1 MTETE
6 GFVRLKETMFTY
18 MAVHVQPKAFSTHT
32 LIMLSTYT
40 HNTVWLQVRNS
51 NKCKN
56 AEDILLHV
64 VRKKKRTFLNLI
76 FVRISVKHYLFPMLA
91 IEKQ

>member
-6 GFVRLKETMFTY
+6 GFVRLKETMVTY

-40 HNTVWLQVRNS
+40 HNTIWLQVRNS
-51 NKCKN
+51 NKSKN

-64 VRKKKRTFLNLI
+64 VRKKKWTFLNLI
-76 FVRISVKHYLFPMLA
+76 FVRISVKHYLFPRLA

>member
-6 GFVRLKETMFTY
+6 GFVRLIETMFTY

-40 HNTVWLQVRNS
+40 HITIWLQVRNS
-51 NKCKN
+51 NKSEN

-64 VRKKKRTFLNLI
+64 VRKNKWTLLNII
-76 FVRISVKHYLFPMLA
+76 FARISVKYYLFPMLA
-91 IEKQ
+91 VEKQ